1 MAQSISQEALAAT
14 GLPGATAA
22 SRYAGATASGAPA
35 TGTFAVGDYVV
46 DQTGKVYVCTV
57 AGTPGTWVTGA
68 SSFSAG
74 TTGLTPSSA
83 TTGAITLAGTLAVAN
98 GGTGVTTSTG
108 TGSTALSTNPV
119 LYGPIE
125 AVYLNNSASISG
137 LTSYNING
145 GQTVGYFQL
154 AAAGN
159 FSFSFS
165 TTTGTVNS
173 FLATGQSITI
183 AILTTQGS
191 TAYYNNATPQIDGTT
206 SGVTIYWQGGTA
218 PTAGNASQIDAYTF
232 TIIKTASATYTVLAA
247 QTKF

>member
-1 MAQSISQEALAAT
+1 MAQSISQEAIGAT

-22 SRYAGATASGAPA
+22 SRHAGATTSGAPT

-46 DQTGKVYVCTV
+46 DQTGFMWICTV
-57 AGTPGTWVTGA
+57 AGSPGTWVKLLSGIV
-68 SSFSAG
+68 
-74 TTGLTPSSA
+74 P
-83 TTGAITLAGTLAVAN
+83 VAN
-98 GGTGVTTSTG
+98 GGTGVTASTG
-108 TGSTALSTNPV
+108 SGNVVLSTNPV

-137 LTSYNING
+137 LTSYSING

-218 PTAGNASQIDAYTF
+218 PTAGNASQIDVYTF

>member
-1 MAQSISQEALAAT
+1 MAESIIKESYSAT
-14 GLPGATAA
+14 GLPGTTAGT
-22 SRYAGATASGAPA
+22 RYVGGTASGAPT
-35 TGTFAVGDYVV
+35 TGTFLLGDHIV
-46 DQTGKVYVCTV
+46 DQTGFMWVCTA
-57 AGTPGTWVTGA
+57 AGSPGTWVKLL
-68 SSFSAG
+68 SG
-74 TTGLTPSSA
+74 TVP
-83 TTGAITLAGTLAVAN
+83 VAN
-98 GGTGVTTSTG
+98 GGTGVTASTG
-108 TGSTALSTNPV
+108 TGAVVLSTNPV

-137 LTSYNING
+137 LTSYSING

-218 PTAGNASQIDAYTF
+218 PTAGNASQIDVYTF